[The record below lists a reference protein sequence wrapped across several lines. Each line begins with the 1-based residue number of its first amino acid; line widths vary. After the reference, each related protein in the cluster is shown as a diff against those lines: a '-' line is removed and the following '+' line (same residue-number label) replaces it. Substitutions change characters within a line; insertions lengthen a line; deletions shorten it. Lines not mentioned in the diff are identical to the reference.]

1 MMRALGIGLTL
12 ALLIIGWFAY
22 QDDRGVLGMSGD
34 MTLRLV
40 GMVMVLLLVTGAGF
54 GFQRFRAEPR
64 AAIAGAL
71 FWAAATI
78 LLVLLYRMFT

>member
-1 MMRALGIGLTL
+1 MRALGIGFVL

-22 QDDRGVLGMSGD
+22 QDDRGVLGMSGE

-40 GMVMVLLLVTGAGF
+40 GLTMTLLLVTGAGF

-71 FWAAATI
+71 FWAAAAI
-78 LLVLLYRMFT
+78 VLVLIYQRFM